1 MATYKIWG
9 GRPLVGEIPIHGAKN
24 SVLPILAAS
33 LLCKG
38 RCILRNCPH
47 ISDVEAAL
55 EILRCLGCEAH
66 WEGELLSVDST
77 HAEGTEIPI
86 TLMRRMRAAV
96 VFLGPLLAR
105 FGCARI
111 YQPGGCVLGER
122 PIDYHLSGL
131 RQMGV
136 RCEYEGETL
145 CCQTERLRGC
155 VLTLPFPSVGA
166 TENLLLAAVG
176 CAEEVVICNGA
187 KEPEIAD
194 LIGFLRDCGAE
205 IDDSG
210 PVLRVRGGRPLYG
223 TVNSVV
229 PDRMEAA
236 TYLMAGAITRGDVTL
251 HGVRPE
257 HLKAVT
263 KLLRQGGC
271 ELTEERRTMRLRCDG
286 MRAVGPIVTAPYD
299 GFPTDAQA
307 PMMALLTTAR
317 GASVME
323 ETMFTHRFA
332 HVPALQQMGAKI
344 HATRRYA
351 IVEGVERLRGA
362 CVEATDLRGGA
373 AMVLAALSAD
383 GCSEIRK
390 IEHMERGYTDMVSI
404 LQGLGADITME

>member
-33 LLCKG
+33 LLCKD
-38 RCILRNCPH
+38 RCILKNCPR

-55 EILRCLGCEAH
+55 EILRCLGCETR
-66 WEGELLSVDST
+66 WEGDLLVVDGT
-77 HAEGTEIPI
+77 HADGTEIPV
-86 TLMRRMRAAV
+86 TLMRRMRAAII
-96 VFLGPLLAR
+96 FLGAMLAR
-105 FGCARI
+105 FGRARV

-122 PIDYHLSGL
+122 PIDYHIAGL

-136 RCEYEGETL
+136 VCTYEGETL
-145 CCQTERLRGC
+145 CCETPRLRGC
-155 VLTLPFPSVGA
+155 TLTLPFPSVGA

-176 CAEEVVICNGA
+176 CGEEVVICNGA

-194 LIGFLRDCGAE
+194 LIGFLRACGAE

-210 PVLRVRGGRPLYG
+210 PVLRIRGGKPLRGATY
-223 TVNSVV
+223 TVM

-236 TYLMAGAITRGDVTL
+236 GYLIAGAITRGDVTL
-251 HGVRPE
+251 RGLCAD
-257 HLKAVT
+257 HLRAVT
-263 KLLRQGGC
+263 RLLEQGGC
-271 ELTEERRTMRLRCDG
+271 ELAEGEGTMRLTCAA

-307 PMMALLTTAR
+307 PMMALLSTAR

-323 ETMFTHRFA
+323 ETMFSHRFA
-332 HVPALQQMGAKI
+332 HVPALQKMGAKI

-351 IVEGVERLRGA
+351 IIEGVERLRGA
-362 CVEATDLRGGA
+362 CVDATDLRGGA
-373 AMVLAALSAD
+373 AMVFAALAAE
-383 GCSEIRK
+383 GYSEIRK
-390 IEHMERGYTDMVSI
+390 IEHMERGYTDFMPI
-404 LQGLGADITME
+404 LQSVGADITME

>member
-33 LLCKG
+33 LLCRG
-38 RCILRNCPH
+38 RCVLQNCPR

-55 EILRCLGCEAH
+55 EILRCLGCEAQ
-66 WEGELLSVDST
+66 WEGSLLAVDSS
-77 HAEGTEIPI
+77 HADGREIPV
-86 TLMRRMRAAV
+86 TLMHRMRAAII
-96 VFLGPLLAR
+96 FLGALIAR
-105 FGCARI
+105 FGEARV

-122 PIDYHLSGL
+122 PIDYHIAGL

-136 RCEYEGETL
+136 RCEYEGEIL
-145 CCQTERLRGC
+145 YCQTERLRGC
-155 VLTLPFPSVGA
+155 TLTLPFPSVGA
-166 TENLLLAAVG
+166 TENLILAAMG
-176 CAEEVVICNGA
+176 CKEELVICNGA

-194 LIGFLRDCGAE
+194 LIGFLRVCGAE

-210 PVLRVRGGRPLYG
+210 PVLRIRGGKPLHGAFY
-223 TVNSVV
+223 TVM

-251 HGVRPE
+251 RGLRTE

-263 KLLRQGGC
+263 RLLRQGGC
-271 ELTEERRTMRLRCDG
+271 ELTEGKHTMRLNCDTI
-286 MRAVGPIVTAPYD
+286 RAVGPIVTAPYD

-307 PMMALLTTAR
+307 PMMALLSTAR

-323 ETMFTHRFA
+323 ETMFSHRFA
-332 HVPALQQMGAKI
+332 HVPALQNMGAKI

-373 AMVLAALSAD
+373 AMVLAALSAE
-383 GCSEIRK
+383 GYSEISN
-390 IEHMERGYTDMVSI
+390 IEHMERGYTDFMPI

>member
-38 RCILRNCPH
+38 RCILQNCPY

-55 EILRCLGCEAH
+55 EILRCLGCETC
-66 WEGELLSVDST
+66 WEGNLLIVDST
-77 HAEGTEIPI
+77 HADGREIPV
-86 TLMRRMRAAV
+86 TLMRRMRAAII
-96 VFLGPLLAR
+96 FLGALLAR
-105 FGCARI
+105 FGEARV

-122 PIDYHLSGL
+122 PIDYHLTGL
-131 RQMGV
+131 RHMGAC
-136 RCEYEGETL
+136 CEYEGETL
-145 CCQTERLRGC
+145 CCKAERLQGC
-155 VLTLPFPSVGA
+155 TLTLPFPSVGA
-166 TENLLLAAVG
+166 TENLLLAACG
-176 CAEEVVICNGA
+176 CAGEVIICNGA

-194 LIGFLRDCGAE
+194 LIGFLQACGAE

-210 PVLRVRGGRPLYG
+210 PVLRIRGGRPLHGAFY
-223 TVNSVV
+223 TVM

-236 TYLMAGAITRGDVTL
+236 SYLIAGAITRGDVTL
-251 HGVRPE
+251 RGPNPN
-257 HLKAVT
+257 HLRAVT
-263 KLLRQGGC
+263 NLLRRGGC
-271 ELTEERRTMRLRCDG
+271 EITEWKQNMHLTCKG

-307 PMMALLTTAR
+307 PMMALLATAR
-317 GASVME
+317 GVSVIE
-323 ETMFTHRFA
+323 ETMFSHRFA

-362 CVEATDLRGGA
+362 CVEATDLRGGL
-373 AMVLAALSAD
+373 AMVLAALSAE
-383 GCSEIRK
+383 GCSEISK
-390 IEHMERGYTDMVSI
+390 IEHMERGYSDLVPI

>member
-38 RCILRNCPH
+38 RCVLQNCPR
-47 ISDVEAAL
+47 ISDVEAAM
-55 EILRCLGCEAH
+55 EILRYLGCEAH
-66 WEGELLSVDST
+66 WEGTLLVVDSSQ
-77 HAEGTEIPI
+77 ADGTEIPV
-86 TLMRRMRAAV
+86 TLMRRMRAAII
-96 VFLGPLLAR
+96 FLGALLAR
-105 FGCARI
+105 FGEARV

-122 PIDYHLSGL
+122 PIDYHIAGL
-131 RQMGV
+131 RHMGV
-136 RCEYEGETL
+136 RCEYEGENL
-145 CCQTERLRGC
+145 CCQAECLRGC
-155 VLTLPFPSVGA
+155 TLTLPFPSVGA

-176 CAEEVVICNGA
+176 CKEELVICNGA

-194 LIGFLRDCGAE
+194 LIGFLRVCGAE

-210 PVLRVRGGRPLYG
+210 PVLRIRGGKPLHGAFY
-223 TVNSVV
+223 TIM

-236 TYLMAGAITRGDVTL
+236 SYLVAGAITRGDVTL
-251 HGVRPE
+251 QGLRAD
-257 HLKAVT
+257 HLRAVT

-271 ELTEERRTMRLRCDG
+271 ELTEGKRSMRLTCAG

-307 PMMALLTTAR
+307 PMMALLSTAR
-317 GASVME
+317 GVSVME
-323 ETMFTHRFA
+323 ETMFSHRFA
-332 HVPALQQMGAKI
+332 HVPALQKMGAKI

-373 AMVLAALSAD
+373 AMVLAALSAE
-383 GCSEIRK
+383 GYSEISN
-390 IEHMERGYTDMVSI
+390 IEHIERGYTDFVPI